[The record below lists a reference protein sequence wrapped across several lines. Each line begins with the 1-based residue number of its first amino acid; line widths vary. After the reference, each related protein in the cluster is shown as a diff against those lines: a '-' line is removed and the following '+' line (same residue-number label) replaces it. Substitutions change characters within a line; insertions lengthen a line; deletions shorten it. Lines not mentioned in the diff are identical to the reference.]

1 MERWVEFAPARR
13 WPGRGRERLHRPR
26 ARPRRL

>member
-13 WPGRGRERLHRPR
+13 WPGRGRERLHRAR
-26 ARPRRL
+26 ALGPAA